1 MPDSPRTSQ
10 RWFNDDE
17 RQILIRRSRENM
29 SGRIELGGVK
39 WRQARE
45 AACDVKI
52 YLFMFMGAGI

>member
-1 MPDSPRTSQ
+1 
-10 RWFNDDE
+10 
-17 RQILIRRSRENM
+17 M
-29 SGRIELGGVK
+29 SGRIELGGFK